1 MRTNGTRTGKGGGGG
16 LKAGRAAQAKPK
28 PKAKGSAK
36 PVSDKRE
43 AASRVD
49 RGEKKLEKKIVAAK
63 VPLIL
68 IVEDFT
74 DAREMYAEYFTFLG
88 YRVTTAEN
96 GLEAVDK
103 AGSQHPDVILMDLSL
118 PILDGWEATRRLKAS
133 DKTKHIPVIALTGNA
148 LAGHDER
155 ARKAGCDSYLTKPC
169 LPESVEKEI
178 RRVLGTPATDP
189 VR

>member
-1 MRTNGTRTGKGGGGG
+1 MRTTGTGAGKAKRTAK
-16 LKAGRAAQAKPK
+16 AKPK
-28 PKAKGSAK
+28 ARGSVK
-36 PVSDKRE
+36 PVDRRDARGDRSG
-43 AASRVD
+43 
-49 RGEKKLEKKIVAAK
+49 RGEKKLVAAQ

-96 GLEAVDK
+96 GLEAVNK
-103 AGSQHPDVILMDLSL
+103 AASQRPDVILMDLSL

-178 RRVLGTPATDP
+178 RRVLGTSAARP